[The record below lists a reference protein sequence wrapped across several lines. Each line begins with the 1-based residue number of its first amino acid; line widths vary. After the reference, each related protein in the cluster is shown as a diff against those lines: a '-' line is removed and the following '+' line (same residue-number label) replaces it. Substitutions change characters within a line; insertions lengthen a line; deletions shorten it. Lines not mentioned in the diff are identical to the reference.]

1 MIKHHQIGLQKSIKT
16 MMNLL
21 EAVLLGIQITLLMN
35 SMRRVK
41 NQKNLCVAFLSFK
54 LFAMPFFMQST

>member
-1 MIKHHQIGLQKSIKT
+1 

-21 EAVLLGIQITLLMN
+21 EAVSLGIQITLSMN

-54 LFAMPFFMQST
+54 LFVMPFFMQST